1 MISNSDIETLA
12 SIGELEASR
21 NEILNAR
28 ASFTDNGGG
37 FIAEYLMSAGLFRKL
52 DPSDPAQIGAYNH
65 AIEVADRL
73 GLFTE
78 SSIKGMVSSML
89 RLDPYT
95 GEPLRK

>member
-12 SIGELEASR
+12 SIGELESSR

-52 DPSDPAQIGAYNH
+52 DPSDPAQIGAYSTRP
-65 AIEVADRL
+65 APPFFQQKEWLTA
-73 GLFTE
+73 G
-78 SSIKGMVSSML
+78 SGWS
-89 RLDPYT
+89 
-95 GEPLRK
+95 